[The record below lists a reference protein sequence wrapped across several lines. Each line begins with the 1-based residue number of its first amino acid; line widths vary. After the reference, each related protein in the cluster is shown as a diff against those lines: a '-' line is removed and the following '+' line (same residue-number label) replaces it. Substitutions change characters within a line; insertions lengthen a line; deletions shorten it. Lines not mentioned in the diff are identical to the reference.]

1 MALKAFA
8 RGIATAFA
16 IISALSGCTA
26 AYGERIQEQVHQ
38 SIAAGASAAVEIDNI
53 AGSVQIEGWQR
64 PLVDVQATK
73 YGYDAKELHGV
84 TIEVRR
90 EDAGISIATRYA
102 SGVHGGGVRY
112 MVSVPQGASL
122 RVSNDAGAV
131 DVDNV
136 SGNLV
141 VETQAGKITAD
152 VGRVDANRSISLRAT
167 TGAIGLTIASG
178 SNATVDAAST
188 VGNFSSDIPGVTQT
202 RENIVGARGGG
213 TIGNGSGRIHLET
226 TTGAIALRQR

>member
-1 MALKAFA
+1 MALEAFA

-26 AYGERIQEQVHQ
+26 ASGERIREQVHQ
-38 SIAAGASAAVEIDNI
+38 SIAADASSAVEIDNI
-53 AGSVQIEGWQR
+53 AGSVQVEGWPR

-73 YGYDAKELHGV
+73 YGYDAEELRGV
-84 TIEVRR
+84 AIEVRR
-90 EDAGISIATRYA
+90 EGAGISIATRYA

-112 MVSVPQGASL
+112 VVSVPEGASL
-122 RVSNDAGAV
+122 RVSNDAGTV

-152 VGRVDANRSISLRAT
+152 AGRVGANRSISLRAT
-167 TGAIGLTIASG
+167 TGAISLTIAPG
-178 SNATVDAAST
+178 SDATVDAAST
-188 VGNFSSDIPGVTQT
+188 VGNFSSDIPGVTKT

>member
-1 MALKAFA
+1 MALRAFA

-16 IISALSGCTA
+16 TFLALSGCTA
-26 AYGERIQEQVHQ
+26 AYGERVREQVHQ
-38 SIAAGASAAVEIDNI
+38 SIAAGASPAVEIDNI
-53 AGSVQIEGWQR
+53 AGSVQVEGWPR

-73 YGYDAKELHGV
+73 YGYDAEELHGV

-90 EDAGISIATRYA
+90 EDAGVSIATRYA

-112 MVSVPQGASL
+112 RVSVPVGASL

-136 SGNLV
+136 SGDLV
-141 VETQAGKITAD
+141 LETQAGRISANA
-152 VGRVDANRSISLRAT
+152 GRVDANRSISLRAT
-167 TGAIGLTIASG
+167 TGAVTLTIAPG
-178 SNATVDAAST
+178 SNAAVEAAST
-188 VGNFSSDIPGVTQT
+188 VGNFSSDVPGVTQT
-202 RENIVGARGGG
+202 RENVVGARGGG
-213 TIGNGSGRIHLET
+213 TIGNGSGRIRLET

>member
-1 MALKAFA
+1 MA
-8 RGIATAFA
+8 
-16 IISALSGCTA
+16 SGF
-26 AYGERIQEQVHQ
+26 ESEVHQ
-38 SIAAGASAAVEIDNI
+38 SIAAGASPAVEVDNI
-53 AGSVQIEGWQR
+53 AGSVQVEGWPR

-73 YGYDAKELHGV
+73 YGYDAEELRGV

-90 EDAGISIATRYA
+90 EDGGVSIATRYA

-112 MVSVPQGASL
+112 RVSVPEGASL

-136 SGNLV
+136 VGDLV

-152 VGRVDANRSISLRAT
+152 AGRVDATRSISLHAT
-167 TGAIGLTIASG
+167 TGAIALTIGPG

-188 VGNFSSDIPGVTQT
+188 VGNFSSDVPGVTQT

-213 TIGNGSGRIHLET
+213 TIGNGRGRIHLET